1 MWILSVSCKNAKIS
15 RRERKIAIIIF
26 ITIATTIIIIIT
38 CTTIH
43 MATIII
49 IIITGITQ
57 IMKGHGTKISIIKRA
72 TKMSKNKQR
81 VM

>member
-1 MWILSVSCKNAKIS
+1 MWILLMSYKKAKIS
-15 RRERKIAIIIF
+15 RRKRKIVIIAF
-26 ITIATTIIIIIT
+26 TTITTLIT

-43 MATIII
+43 IATI

-57 IMKGHGTKISIIKRA
+57 IMKGHETKISSIIKRA

-81 VM
+81 AM

>member
-1 MWILSVSCKNAKIS
+1 MWILLVSCKNVKVS
-15 RRERKIAIIIF
+15 RRKRRIAIIAF
-26 ITIATTIIIIIT
+26 ITIIT

-43 MATIII
+43 ITTII

-57 IMKGHGTKISIIKRA
+57 IMKGHVTKISIIKRA

-81 VM
+81 AM